1 MSEQHYCIKCNRTLD
16 SKQFYTSKRIEKY
29 PPSGQMNI
37 CKKCLTMHV
46 DNWDPETYKW
56 ILEEI
61 DVPYIKEEWNNVLLK
76 YKDNPEKLTGMTV
89 LGRYLSKMKLKQWS
103 HYHWEDT
110 ERLEQEAEERKTLAM
125 RAQGFAAEDIEKSL
139 AIDNTPARPV
149 LEIEEAPS
157 PVDLLLAN
165 EEPDEYEDKLT
176 DEDKEYLR
184 LKWGKSYRAEEWVRL
199 EQLYQDMM
207 NSYDIQTAGHK
218 DTLIMLCKTS
228 LKANQLLDAC
238 DRQTMST

>member
-1 MSEQHYCIKCNRTLD
+1 
-16 SKQFYTSKRIEKY
+16 
-29 PPSGQMNI
+29 
-37 CKKCLTMHV
+37 MHV

-125 RAQGFAAEDIEKSL
+125 RA
-139 AIDNTPARPV
+139 
-149 LEIEEAPS
+149 
-157 PVDLLLAN
+157 
-165 EEPDEYEDKLT
+165 
-176 DEDKEYLR
+176 
-184 LKWGKSYRAEEWVRL
+184 
-199 EQLYQDMM
+199 
-207 NSYDIQTAGHK
+207 
-218 DTLIMLCKTS
+218 
-228 LKANQLLDAC
+228 
-238 DRQTMST
+238 